1 MTPLVIAHRGNSS
14 ERPENTLASF
24 RDALALGA
32 PIVEL
37 DVHLTRDGV
46 VVVIHDETLDRTTD
60 GQGRVA
66 ELSFDELRRHSAG
79 YPSRFGSAFVEER
92 VPRLEEVLEL
102 IRGRARLLIELKH
115 PEGAPVDGALER
127 ATSEIVSR
135 AGLSAETAF
144 ISFSRVAL
152 GACRSRAPEL
162 PRGLLA
168 YRVDDV
174 TLVRAAR
181 ELECALILPE
191 KGMLSPA
198 LVARAHDERLD
209 VATWIVDD
217 PQELEA
223 LAPLGLVGVGS
234 NRPGA
239 LLAHLAASS
248 PRS

>member
-1 MTPLVIAHRGNSS
+1 MAPLVIAHRGNSS

-32 PIVEL
+32 PILEL
-37 DVHLTRDGV
+37 DVHQTRDGV

-66 ELSFDELRRHSAG
+66 ELSFAELRRRSAG
-79 YPSRFGSAFVEER
+79 YPTRFGSAFADER

-102 IRGRARLLIELKH
+102 IHGRARLLIELKH
-115 PEGAPVDGALER
+115 PEGAPVDGVLER
-127 ATSEIVSR
+127 ATSELVR
-135 AGLSAETAF
+135 GAGLAAETGF

-152 GACRSRAPEL
+152 AACRDLAPEL

-168 YRVDDV
+168 YRVDDQ

-191 KGMLSPA
+191 KGMLSAA
-198 LVARAHDERLD
+198 LVERARSEGLD

-217 PQELEA
+217 PAELEA

-239 LLAHLAASS
+239 LLAHLAASRA
-248 PRS
+248 RS